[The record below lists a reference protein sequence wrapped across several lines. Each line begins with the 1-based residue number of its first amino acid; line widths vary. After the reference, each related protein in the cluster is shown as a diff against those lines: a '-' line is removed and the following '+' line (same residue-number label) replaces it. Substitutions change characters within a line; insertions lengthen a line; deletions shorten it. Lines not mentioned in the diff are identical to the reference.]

1 MLLSIQSSHIIFFH
15 HIRHIRKL
23 KSQSLP
29 NFSDPKIVNTTL
41 YDTLSN
47 QVNCVKMDASFET
60 LIASYIKNKV
70 GISEDFLND
79 ELCEHLKSNLL
90 ALNNNQQMQTAGI
103 GNDGKM
109 VHNKLIRND
118 KIYWLDKK
126 NNNTFENEFFTKM
139 DAFVA
144 HLNESCFTNIKSYE
158 FHYSLYET
166 GSFYR
171 SHFDQFEDDSKRQF
185 SMISY
190 LNANWKTTDGGEL
203 LIHQDNNNQT
213 IAPTQG
219 KTVFFKSD
227 ELEHEVLV
235 TNERRMSVCGWLKRG

>member
-1 MLLSIQSSHIIFFH
+1 ME
-15 HIRHIRKL
+15 
-23 KSQSLP
+23 
-29 NFSDPKIVNTTL
+29 V
-41 YDTLSN
+41 
-47 QVNCVKMDASFET
+47 SFET
-60 LIASYIKNKV
+60 LITSYISTKV
-70 GISEDFLND
+70 GISEGFLSD
-79 ELCEHLKSNLL
+79 ELCEQLKGNLL
-90 ALNNNQQMQTAGI
+90 ALNHEHQLQMAGI
-103 GNDGKM
+103 GNDAKKI
-109 VHNKLIRND
+109 HNDLIRND
-118 KIYWLDKK
+118 KIYWLDKN
-126 NNNTFENEFFTKM
+126 NNNTFENEFFAKM

-144 HLNESCFTNIKSYE
+144 YLNETCYVNIKSYE

-190 LNANWKTTDGGEL
+190 LNANWQTSDGGEL
-203 LIHQDNNNQT
+203 LIHQKNNNQC

-235 TNERRMSVCGWLKRG
+235 TNERRMSICGWLKR